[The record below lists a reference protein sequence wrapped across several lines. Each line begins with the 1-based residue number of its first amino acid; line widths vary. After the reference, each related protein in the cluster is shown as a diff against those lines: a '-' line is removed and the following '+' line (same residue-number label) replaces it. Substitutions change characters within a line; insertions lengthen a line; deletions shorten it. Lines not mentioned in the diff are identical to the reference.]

1 MSTQNTTYTV
11 LTKAP
16 QLIRKDDPFLEGLAP
31 KPTLLGVDKAEK
43 MEEQSDPHWD
53 DQWKV
58 DLETALKGLLKK
70 HDLHKEKSKTDADFA
85 IAVHQALGQLPRRIA
100 GLEGFWH
107 WLTLSSVVCEQYTR
121 WRWASLEKDNGSQSS
136 TEKDDEDATD
146 EVVTTDVNQAADEST
161 EQSDGN
167 QNAVSENTEEV
178 QTTDDDEISSD
189 QSADASATP
198 TTIPRYVVPKARF
211 VGPVRRNALSRLWW
225 AAEVTCD
232 HTESDLTKKYDYT
245 RRGLADSDVMQ
256 YIVDVESFSFT
267 HADDDVTD
275 NRLWHMLIEE
285 FEKDRIEDGSV
296 SNKYVTDIP
305 VGEKATHKMSG
316 KGFVAMASQLGMVM
330 VTTEF
335 TLLDDADIKD
345 LVKQAA
351 VDGVN
356 YALDNGG
363 NQPILSL

>member
-1 MSTQNTTYTV
+1 MSTQNTTYTA

-43 MEEQSDPHWD
+43 TEEQSDPDWD
-53 DQWKV
+53 DKWKLA
-58 DLETALKGLLKK
+58 LETALKGLLKK
-70 HDLHKEKSKTDADFA
+70 HDPHKAEKTDADFA

-107 WLTLSSVVCEQYTR
+107 WLTLSSVVCEEYTR

-136 TEKDDEDATD
+136 TEKDDEEVTD
-146 EVVTTDVNQAADEST
+146 EGVITDVNQSTDEST

-189 QSADASATP
+189 QSGDASATP
-198 TTIPRYVVPKARF
+198 TTVPRYVVPKARF

-232 HTESDLTKKYDYT
+232 HNEPDLTKKYDYT
-245 RRGLADSDVMQ
+245 RRGLAESDVMQ
-256 YIVDVESFSFT
+256 YIVDTYSFSFT
-267 HADDDVTD
+267 HADDDVTN

-285 FEKDRIEDGSV
+285 FEKDRIEDGTN

-305 VGEKATHKMSG
+305 VGKKATHKMSG
-316 KGFVAMASQLGMVM
+316 KGLVAMASQLGIIM

-335 TLLDDADIKD
+335 TLLDDADIKI

-351 VDGVN
+351 VDGIKYV
-356 YALDNGG
+356 LDNGG
-363 NQPILSL
+363 NSPILSL